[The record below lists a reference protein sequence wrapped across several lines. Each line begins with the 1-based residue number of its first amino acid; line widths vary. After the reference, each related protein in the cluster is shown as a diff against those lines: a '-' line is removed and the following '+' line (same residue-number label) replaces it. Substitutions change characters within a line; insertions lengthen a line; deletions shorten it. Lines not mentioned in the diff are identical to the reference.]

1 MDAKP
6 SKMRS
11 PRRCQSRRSLKM
23 KAEPPPILSNEPL
36 NSLTEFMSL
45 NDYCIDEIC
54 EWLPL
59 SSLASLGLT
68 CSRLNQVASSYFRR
82 KHPAN
87 YVTISLSIDGNIRL
101 SPDQPYVHCFSDQ
114 FQSITI
120 YGVDLSLFHF
130 AASKFKEKRIKKF
143 SFFAADLLTEEHARI
158 IADILKNA
166 EVIEFI
172 RCSTIGSLY
181 EILKYCSNMKTLVLK
196 SLTECK
202 HYGKANEW
210 LLQKHT
216 KLKHLQWNLS
226 PTMIPTEFRAFFQ
239 QNPNVGSFYANEHLL
254 PFFRMNQI
262 QLKTLILK
270 LKTYYI
276 FSNKFDDL
284 RRMFN
289 EQAFQTLYLIGDLG
303 NVDQTYPTLTNVE
316 GICSGRIKVIPI
328 AEIFPRL
335 KFLKAEIRSMQ
346 QAKDIATQFVH
357 LEEAYIDVSQID
369 YIVPLVRYARTLKKI
384 YIDNTIA
391 MKPGNKLSR
400 INLNKQRNKLNGA
413 SNLTIYLNENA
424 YLKIKCMS
432 ICNDNCLIHFR
443 TIESHVSDN
452 VFVNTILDK

>member
-1 MDAKP
+1 MKVIDAKP
-6 SKMRS
+6 LKLRS
-11 PRRCQSRRSLKM
+11 PRQSHCRRCLKT
-23 KAEPPPILSNEPL
+23 KAEPAPIRAKKQT
-36 NSLTEFMSL
+36 NSLKEFMEL

-59 SSLASLGLT
+59 SSLASLGMA

-87 YVTISLSIDGNIRL
+87 YVTISLFNGNIRL

-120 YGVDLSLFHF
+120 YGVDLSLFHY
-130 AASKFKEKRIKKF
+130 AANKFKEKPIKKLC
-143 SFFAADLLTEEHARI
+143 FFAADLLTEEHAQI

-202 HYGKANEW
+202 HYGEANEW
-210 LLQKHT
+210 LLQKHS
-216 KLKHLQWNLS
+216 KLKDFQWNLS
-226 PTMIPTEFRAFFQ
+226 HAMIPSEFCAFFQ
-239 QNPNVGSFYANEHLL
+239 QNPNVSSFYANEHLL
-254 PFFRMNQI
+254 PFFRKNHI
-262 QLKTLILK
+262 QLKTLIIK
-270 LKTYYI
+270 LKSYYI
-276 FSNKFDDL
+276 HSNKFEDL
-284 RRMFN
+284 RRMSI
-289 EQAFQTLYLIGDLG
+289 EQAFQTLYLIGDI
-303 NVDQTYPTLTNVE
+303 DETYPTLNNIE
-316 GICSGRIKVIPI
+316 GIFSERIKVM
-328 AEIFPRL
+328 ALGKIFPRL
-335 KFLKAEIRSMQ
+335 KILKADIQSMQ
-346 QAKDIATQFVH
+346 QAKDIATQLVH

-369 YIVPLVRYARTLKKI
+369 YIVPLVRYAQTLKKI
-384 YIDNTIA
+384 YIDNTAA

-413 SNLTIYLNENA
+413 SNLTIYLNETA
-424 YLKIKCMS
+424 YLKIKCLS
-432 ICNDNCLIHFR
+432 ICNDNCLVHFK

>member
-1 MDAKP
+1 MDVKP

-284 RRMFN
+284 RRMCN